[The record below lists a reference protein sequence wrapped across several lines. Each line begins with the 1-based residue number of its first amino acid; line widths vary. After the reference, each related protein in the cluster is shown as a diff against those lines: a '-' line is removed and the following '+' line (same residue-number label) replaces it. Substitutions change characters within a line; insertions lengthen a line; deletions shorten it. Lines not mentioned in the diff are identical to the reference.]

1 MFKKLKMRQEDF
13 NEQFRNRTK
22 ANSVKIIKIVSKI
35 KYSDESSVLKKQL
48 VRCSTSV
55 TANFR
60 AVCRARSENEKF
72 AKLCIVV
79 EEADET
85 LLWLEILVE
94 CDIIAEETIS
104 EVYAEALEILKV
116 MSAFKLKLKTN
127 N

>member
-1 MFKKLKMRQEDF
+1 MRQEEF
-13 NEQFRNRTK
+13 NDQFRNRTK

-60 AVCRARSENEKF
+60 AVCRSRSENERF

-85 LLWLEILVE
+85 LLWMEMLVE
-94 CDIIAEETIS
+94 CEIIPNENIND
-104 EVYAEALEILKV
+104 VYVEALEILKV
-116 MSAFKLKLKTN
+116 MSAYKAKLKTKD
-127 N
+127 

>member
-1 MFKKLKMRQEDF
+1 MKMKQEDF
-13 NEQFRNRTK
+13 NTQFRNRTK

-35 KYSDESSVLKKQL
+35 KYSEESSVLKKQL

-60 AVCRARSENEKF
+60 AACRARSEKEKY

-85 LLWLEILVE
+85 LLWLELFVE
-94 CDIIAEETIS
+94 CEIIPQETIND
-104 EVYAEALEILKV
+104 VYTEALEILKV
-116 MSAFKLKLKTN
+116 MSAFKHKLKPKEL
-127 N
+127 

>member
-94 CDIIAEETIS
+94 CDIIAKETIS

>member
-1 MFKKLKMRQEDF
+1 MKQEDF
-13 NEQFRNRTK
+13 NTQFRNRTK
-22 ANSVKIIKIVSKI
+22 TNSVKIIKIVSKI

-60 AVCRARSENEKF
+60 AACRARSEKEKY

-85 LLWLEILVE
+85 LLWLELFVE
-94 CDIIAEETIS
+94 CEIIPQETIND
-104 EVYAEALEILKV
+104 VYKEALEILKV
-116 MSAFKLKLKTN
+116 MSAFKHKLKPKEL
-127 N
+127 

>member
-1 MFKKLKMRQEDF
+1 MRQENF

-22 ANSVKIIKIVSKI
+22 VNSVKIIKIVSKI
-35 KYSDESSVLKKQL
+35 KYSEESSIIKKQL

-60 AVCRARSENEKF
+60 AVCRSRSENEKF

-85 LLWLEILVE
+85 LLWLEMLEEYEITTK
-94 CDIIAEETIS
+94 ETIS
-104 EVYAEALEILKV
+104 EVYTEALEILKV
-116 MSAFKLKLKTN
+116 MSAFKAKLKTKT
-127 N
+127 

>member
-13 NEQFRNRTK
+13 NEKFRNRTK

-35 KYSDESSVLKKQL
+35 KYSEESSVLKKQL

-85 LLWLEILVE
+85 LLWLEMLVE
-94 CDIIAEETIS
+94 CEIISKENIS

-116 MSAFKLKLKTN
+116 MSAFKLKLKTKN
-127 N
+127 

>member
-1 MFKKLKMRQEDF
+1 VFKKLKMRQEDF
-13 NEQFRNRTK
+13 NEKFRNRTK

-35 KYSDESSVLKKQL
+35 KYSEESSVLKKQL

-85 LLWLEILVE
+85 LLWLEMLVE
-94 CDIIAEETIS
+94 CEIISKENIS

-116 MSAFKLKLKTN
+116 MSAFKLKLKTKN
-127 N
+127 

>member
-1 MFKKLKMRQEDF
+1 MRQEDF

-22 ANSVKIIKIVSKI
+22 ANSIKIIKILSKI
-35 KYSDESSVLKKQL
+35 KYSEESSVLKKQL

-60 AVCRARSENEKF
+60 AVCRARSEREKY

-85 LLWLEILVE
+85 LLWLEMFVE
-94 CDIIAEETIS
+94 CEIIPQENIKEIY
-104 EVYAEALEILKV
+104 VEAIEILKV
-116 MSAFKLKLKTN
+116 MSAYKAKLKIKE
-127 N
+127 

>member
-1 MFKKLKMRQEDF
+1 MRQEEF

-35 KYSDESSVLKKQL
+35 KYSEESSVLKKQL
-48 VRCSTSV
+48 VRCSTSI

-60 AVCRARSENEKF
+60 AVCRARSEKEKY

-85 LLWLEILVE
+85 LLWLEMFVE
-94 CDIIAEETIS
+94 CEILSQENIKD
-104 EVYAEALEILKV
+104 VYVEALEILKV
-116 MSAFKLKLKTN
+116 MAAYKARLKPKD
-127 N
+127 

>member
-1 MFKKLKMRQEDF
+1 MKMKQEDF
-13 NEQFRNRTK
+13 NTQFRNRTK
-22 ANSVKIIKIVSKI
+22 TNSVKIIKIVSKI

-60 AVCRARSENEKF
+60 AACRARSEKEKY

-85 LLWLEILVE
+85 LLWLELFVE
-94 CDIIAEETIS
+94 CEIIPQETIND
-104 EVYAEALEILKV
+104 VYTEALEILKV
-116 MSAFKLKLKTN
+116 MSAFKHKLKPKEL
-127 N
+127 